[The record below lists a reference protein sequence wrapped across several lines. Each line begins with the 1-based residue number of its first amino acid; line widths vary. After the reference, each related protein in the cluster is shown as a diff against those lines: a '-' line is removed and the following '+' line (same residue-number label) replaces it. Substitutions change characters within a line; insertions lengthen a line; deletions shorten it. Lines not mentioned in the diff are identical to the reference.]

1 MFSSKNI
8 ILYRY
13 ITQVNIGIP
22 LSLESEYILYLLKL
36 CQDFCG
42 HYQQNGYDGTG
53 RIEIIRDVYYSFHTF
68 NFDCEEAAS
77 CFYQSVLL
85 D

>member
-8 ILYRY
+8 ILYQETTR
-13 ITQVNIGIP
+13 VNVGIP
-22 LSLESEYILYLLKL
+22 LSSESEYTLYLLKL

-42 HYQQNGYDGTG
+42 HYQQCGEG
-53 RIEIIRDVYYSFHTF
+53 RIEIICDVYSFHTF

-77 CFYQSVLL
+77 CFYQSILL

>member
-8 ILYRY
+8 ILYRE
-13 ITQVNIGIP
+13 TTRVNIGIP
-22 LSLESEYILYLLKL
+22 ISLRSEEYILHLLEL

-42 HYQQNGYDGTG
+42 CYQQSEES
-53 RIEIIRDVYYSFHTF
+53 RIEIICDVYSFHTF
-68 NFDCEEAAS
+68 NFDCEEAAK
-77 CFYQSVLL
+77 CFYQSILL

>member
-8 ILYRY
+8 ILYRET
-13 ITQVNIGIP
+13 TQVNVGIP
-22 LSLESEYILYLLKL
+22 LSLESEYTLHLLKL

-42 HYQQNGYDGTG
+42 HYQQCRD
-53 RIEIIRDVYYSFHTF
+53 RIEIICDVYSFHTF

>member
-8 ILYRY
+8 ILFRY
-13 ITQVNIGIP
+13 ITRVNIGIP

-42 HYQQNGYDGTG
+42 YYQQYGKD